1 VSNFGQAAL
10 TIGGFALF
18 GPVGYLVGSYLGQAL
33 FPTKLPTVRGPRL
46 EDAKVQTSSLG
57 APIYWVWGTYILA
70 GQVIWKS
77 PFLERKIKEKSGGKG
92 GPEQTS
98 IHYEY
103 RVNVAIGLC
112 RGPIAGV
119 RRIWADTKLI
129 YDATAPTAAEAED
142 LIDVGEGEDGISA
155 EIARLIN
162 RAAASTAAAAKFDLY
177 LGTEVQEPDA
187 TIESYEE
194 VGNVS
199 AYRGLA
205 YIVFRDFELAEYG
218 NRVPNFRVEV
228 FTDGDVGDQS
238 VDLYS
243 NDVIYPWLDG
253 FTRDPRNPLNG
264 HEYSSNMINQEA
276 GWTDSLTTTLEE
288 RGDDVGRE
296 LVPDILWRWSKGGT
310 PTTVSWCDGEDA
322 NDNLRLYLWYN
333 SLNIPGDDCDEW
345 TSCASILTGKGAG
358 VVFHARNAFLVV
370 TESGVPESY
379 YFDGY
384 SQSGNSPCGD
394 DQYRQFLTDHSIR
407 VRRTRTPPSGC
418 AGMSPVPGA
427 PGYCVTEDGVVVPE
441 ITWVLTP
448 GTWNVLRNYADN
460 GGRVT
465 SYPLNPARPS
475 THAQYNDQ
483 AFWEAAY
490 AEAVAAGDIEAG
502 LVYGVDY
509 PESQAYGYV
518 GSFAG
523 DSADL
528 NTVTLASIVSDICN
542 ECGLTSH
549 DVSDLETTLVHGYA
563 LTAPMTGK
571 DAIDPL
577 RPFGYFDAV
586 ESEFEY
592 KFVQRGHDS
601 VKTIDTADLAARL
614 STEERPPAISVSRAQ
629 DQELPR
635 LVRAHFIDL
644 TRDGDPGQ
652 AEQQRQT
659 VDSVNSVDLQVPVVM
674 STARGQAMVDTVL
687 FERWI
692 GRNTYQCSVPFL
704 KYAELEPTDCI
715 DVTVD
720 GAEERMRIIN
730 AEARALAVMNIT
742 AVRDDASVYSG
753 LDIVGEA
760 TGGSTLPLGNVPSPT
775 QMILLELPSLRA
787 QDTDC
792 GYYAAAR
799 GLLPGWPGAIV
810 YRATSTSGTFR
821 QVAWT
826 SIAATIGTVTDS
838 AGVDTISDSG
848 VTGSDLIDTAGI
860 DQSTVIRVQLYSGSF
875 ESVTEADLLAG
886 ENLIAVGTEG
896 DWELIRFQIAVQG
909 TDGVWELS
917 NLLRSQYDTAQRNIL
932 EGERVVLMSGPGI
945 MRIDESAAV
954 SGIER
959 VLRAVT
965 SGTSL
970 EDADDHYIT
979 TTCLSLTTSGGA
991 ATAADEISSV
1001 ISRSEIDAPLSPSCD
1016 DTYIVAD
1023 GSPGSDD
1030 DWFAHVDDLARWNC
1044 ETLAWV
1050 FASPVIGKL
1059 IYVEDEFLY
1068 VYWNGTDYV
1077 ELSTSSTSDTSVLGD
1092 FASWGVPYVDFSADL
1107 TLSVDHNGRKLIHP
1121 SGAGSGDVLTIPQ
1134 DAVAGFDDSQTT
1146 TVINLATQSVTIEG
1160 ADSSVTLINAS
1171 DGSSGA
1177 VTLADK
1183 GICTL
1188 TWVTTDT
1195 WIVSGSGLT

>member
-10 TIGGFALF
+10 TIGGYALF

-33 FPTKLPTVRGPRL
+33 FPTKLPTIKGPRL

-77 PFLERKIKEKSGGKG
+77 PFLERKVKEKAGGKG

-142 LIDVGEGEDGISA
+142 LIDVSPSADGISA
-155 EIARLIN
+155 ELARLIN
-162 RAAASTAAAAKFDLY
+162 RAAASTATAAKFDLY
-177 LGTEVQEPDA
+177 LGTEVQTPDA

-228 FTDGDVGDQS
+228 FTDGELGAQS

-243 NDVIYPWLDG
+243 NDVIYPWYDG
-253 FTRDPRNPLNG
+253 FTTDPRNPLNG
-264 HEYSSNMINQEA
+264 HEYTGDEGSGYGS
-276 GWTDSLTTTLEE
+276 GWTSSLSGALATRTTFT
-288 RGDDVGRE
+288 GRE
-296 LVPDILWRWSKGGT
+296 YIEDLLWHWSKSSS
-310 PTTVSWCDGEDA
+310 PTTISWCDGEDA
-322 NDNLRLYLWYN
+322 NDRLELNLWYN
-333 SLNIPGDDCDEW
+333 SLDIPGD
-345 TSCASILTGKGAG
+345 SCEGWSCEEILAAKGAG
-358 VVFHARNAFLVV
+358 VVFHATSYFHVV
-370 TESGVPESY
+370 TEPGIPESF

-384 SQSGNSPCGD
+384 SQSGTTDCGD
-394 DQYRQFLTDHSIR
+394 GQYHQYLSDNRIK

-418 AGMSPVPGA
+418 QGMFPVPGA
-427 PGYCVTEDGVVVPE
+427 TGYCVTADGVVVPE
-441 ITWVLTP
+441 ITWTYTA
-448 GTWNVLRNYADN
+448 GTWHVLREYADN
-460 GGRVT
+460 GDSVT

-490 AEAVAAGDIEAG
+490 DAAVAAGDIEAG

-509 PESQAYGYV
+509 PETQGYGYV

-528 NTVTLASIVSDICN
+528 NTVTLASIVADICD
-542 ECGLTSH
+542 ECGLTSY

-571 DAIDPL
+571 DGIDPL

-586 ESEFEY
+586 ESEFEM

-601 VKTIDTADLAARL
+601 VKTIDTADLGARL
-614 STEERPPAISVSRAQ
+614 GTEERPPSISVSRAQ

-652 AEQQRQT
+652 SEQQRQT

-692 GRNTYQCSVPFL
+692 GRNTYQCSLPFL
-704 KYAELEPTDCI
+704 KYANLEPTDCI

-720 GAEERMRIIN
+720 GQAERMRIIN
-730 AEARALAVMNIT
+730 AEARALSVLNIT

-753 LDIVGEA
+753 LDIVGDN
-760 TGGSTLPLGNVPSPT
+760 TGGSVIPVGNVPSPT
-775 QMILLELPSLRA
+775 EMILLELPSLRA

-792 GYYAAAR
+792 GYYAATR
-799 GLLPGWPGAIV
+799 GLLAGWPGAIV
-810 YRATSTSGTFR
+810 YRATSTSEAFR

-826 SIAATIGTVTDS
+826 SIAATIGIVTDS
-838 AGVDTISDSG
+838 AGVDTVSDSG
-848 VTGSDLIDTAGI
+848 VTGTGLTGTDGI
-860 DQSTVIRVQLYSGSF
+860 DQSTVIRVQLYSGTF
-875 ESVTEADLLAG
+875 ESVSQDDLLAG
-886 ENLIAVGTEG
+886 ENLIAVGDEG
-896 DWELIRFQIAVQG
+896 DWELIRFQLAVQG
-909 TDGVWELS
+909 SDGVWELS
-917 NLLRSQYDTAQRNIL
+917 NLLRAQYDTTQRNIIQ
-932 EGERVVLMSGPGI
+932 GERVVLMTGPGI
-945 MRIDESAAV
+945 MRIDESSTANGV
-954 SGIER
+954 ER

-979 TTCLSLTTSGGA
+979 TQCLSLSSS
-991 ATAADEISSV
+991 TAAENISSV
-1001 ISRSEIDAPLSPSCD
+1001 LSRSELAAPLAPSCD
-1016 DTYIVAD
+1016 DAYIVAD

-1030 DWFAHVDDLARWNC
+1030 AWFAHVNDLTRWDC

-1050 FASPVIGKL
+1050 FVSPVVGRL
-1059 IYVEDEFLY
+1059 IYVVDEGVY
-1068 VYWNGTDYV
+1068 VYWDGSQYVILATGTD
-1077 ELSTSSTSDTSVLGD
+1077 SPGADA
-1092 FASWGVPYVDFSADL
+1092 ASWGIPYIDFSTDL
-1107 TLSVDHNGRKLIHP
+1107 TLAVAHNGRKLVHP
-1121 SGAGSGDVLTIPQ
+1121 VGAGAGDVLTIPT
-1134 DAVAGFDDSQTT
+1134 DADGLFDDSQTT
-1146 TVINLATQSVTIEG
+1146 TVINLSADTVSIQE
-1160 ADSSVTLINAS
+1160 ADSSVTLIVS
-1171 DGSSGA
+1171 PDGLTGTR
-1177 VTLADK
+1177 TLAEN
-1183 GICTL
+1183 GVATI
-1188 TWVTTDT
+1188 TWIDTDT
-1195 WIVSGSGLT
+1195 WMISGSGLT